1 MSDHS
6 RVELA
11 LGEPW
16 LITPEG
22 MQQIVAIAERSH
34 DIDALI
40 ARSGQRLQY
49 TRTVQVRDGTAVIP
63 VTGPIFRYANI
74 FSAIS
79 GATSTQVLATDF
91 RAALDDPLVRD
102 IVFEFNSPGGAVEGI
117 NELGDMVFEARSEGK
132 RIIAYAGGNMASAA
146 YWIGSAADEVVAS
159 PTGVIGS
166 IGAIMTIT
174 DASGRDARAGVRTLQ
189 IVSSQSPDK
198 VVDPYGDT
206 GRAKLQKIVDDL
218 AAVFVSTVARNRDV
232 EVETVLTEFGGG
244 GVMVGQAAV
253 DAGLAD
259 RLGSLES
266 VLAELSAA
274 RQSQRSRSFIMSKTT
289 TTGSAPRGPI
299 TVENTEQLRN
309 ALQAGHTAD
318 EITIK
323 AVDVAKIETD
333 ARAAGVTAF
342 REGTEFAKAI
352 TDAKTEATKAE
363 RDRVAALQE
372 ITIKGFEKELTAAIK
387 DGSSA
392 EALAMAQSKA
402 VRERGTSVSTQAAD
416 SPAAIKHGGA
426 TDRTTSAG
434 GEKAWGNITAK
445 FKRKTG

>member
-1 MSDHS
+1 MIEHS

-22 MQQIVAIAERSH
+22 MQQIVAIAERSN
-34 DIDALI
+34 DIDALM
-40 ARSGQRLQY
+40 ARSGNRLQY
-49 TRTVQVRDGTAVIP
+49 SRTVQVRDGTAIIP

-91 RAALDDPLVRD
+91 RAALDDPTVRD

-117 NELGDMVFEARSEGK
+117 NELGDMVFEARSEGR

-146 YWIGSAADEVVAS
+146 YWIGSAADEIVAS
-159 PTGVIGS
+159 PTAVVGS
-166 IGAIMTIT
+166 IGAIMTLT
-174 DASGRDARAGVRTLQ
+174 DSSGRDARAGVRTLQ

-198 VVDPYGDT
+198 VVDPYQDA

-232 EVETVLTEFGGG
+232 EVETVLSDFGGG

-274 RQSQRSRSFIMSKTT
+274 RQSQRSRSFLMSKTT
-289 TTGSAPRGPI
+289 TTGAAAKGPI
-299 TVENTEQLRN
+299 TVETTQQLHA
-309 ALQAGHTAD
+309 ALAAGHTAE

-323 AVDVAKIETD
+323 AVDIAAIQTEAVA
-333 ARAAGVTAF
+333 AF
-342 REGTEFAKAI
+342 QKGDVFAKAI
-352 TDAKTEATKAE
+352 TDAKAEATTAE
-363 RDRVAALQE
+363 RTRVAALQD
-372 ITIKGFEKELTAAIK
+372 ISIKGFEKELTAAIK
-387 DGSSA
+387 DGSTA
-392 EALAMAQSKA
+392 EALAVAQSKA

-416 SPAAIKHGGA
+416 APAAIGHGGK

-434 GEKAWGNITAK
+434 GEKPWGNITSK